1 MDRISGRWVLNIC
14 CWSYNGISSS
24 KYMQCNTRLA
34 PLYQSTPSMYDT
46 NCKWALLPY
55 EYAPIQSNGGTSIHI
70 QASQGQ
76 IHLSMNRIH
85 LSLNRN
91 ARAVDDIQKIFSLRP
106 RHTSIVNLLVPE
118 ETLYLYRC
126 FLDVTI
132 AHSQSDGINT
142 RDWCDLRLKV
152 IDRGAIIKSTCTILY
167 TTRAS
172 PKLSRLS
179 WPISYEAH
187 IISYHPGL
195 PP

>member
-1 MDRISGRWVLNIC
+1 MQHKTRPTLPVNSLHVWYQLQMSAITLRIRSHTI
-14 CWSYNGISSS
+14 
-24 KYMQCNTRLA
+24 T
-34 PLYQSTPSMYDT
+34 
-46 NCKWALLPY
+46 
-55 EYAPIQSNGGTSIHI
+55 QSNGGTSIHI

-91 ARAVDDIQKIFSLRP
+91 ARAVDNIQRIFSLRP
-106 RHTSIVNLLVPE
+106 RHTSIVNLLSPE

-152 IDRGAIIKSTCTILY
+152 IDRGAIIKPTCTILY